1 MNHKLIWE
9 AVVLIGNFILRF
21 IMLLSSVC
29 IGTGANAVQED
40 ATKLTVWIRAGGNA
54 VKSEISSFVRQ
65 VLEKIPQNI
74 TSQILVC
81 TNEGDTILEELDTL
95 TKVENRVKV
104 IFSHLSSFSTSLSVL
119 AKNTDP
125 ESNVLSLSVGVN
137 IRQDQIETGLSH
149 LRGRVR
155 VYGWTVSDHGNDG
168 SVPGKGWYNTATLI
182 DKIIVRQMVEEGVP
196 NWVDNGVLGMIGQH
210 TIGGNEEIPIM
221 VKALQ
226 REPKAKFILNVGD
239 PVSSSLR
246 LGTGISFQEKL
257 ERKVVV
263 GQHYMQKLH
272 RECGTSDEFESW
284 QKFIWKSIRVI

>member
-1 MNHKLIWE
+1 M
-9 AVVLIGNFILRF
+9 
-21 IMLLSSVC
+21 LSSVF
-29 IGTGANAVQED
+29 IGTGANAIQED
-40 ATKLTVWIRAGGNA
+40 ATKLTVWIRAGGHA
-54 VKSEISSFVRQ
+54 VKSEISSFVWQ
-65 VLEKIPQNI
+65 ILEKIPQNI
-74 TSQILVC
+74 TLQILVC
-81 TNEGDTILEELDTL
+81 TNEGDTILEELDTI

-104 IFSHLSSFSTSLSVL
+104 IFSHLNSFSTSLSVL
-119 AKNTDP
+119 AKKTDP

-182 DKIIVRQMVEEGVP
+182 DKIIVQQMVEEGVP

-226 REPKAKFILNVGD
+226 REPKAEFILNVGD

-263 GQHYMQKLH
+263 GLHYMQKLH
-272 RECGTSDEFESW
+272 LECETNDEFESW
-284 QKFIWKSIRVI
+284 QKSIWKSLRVI